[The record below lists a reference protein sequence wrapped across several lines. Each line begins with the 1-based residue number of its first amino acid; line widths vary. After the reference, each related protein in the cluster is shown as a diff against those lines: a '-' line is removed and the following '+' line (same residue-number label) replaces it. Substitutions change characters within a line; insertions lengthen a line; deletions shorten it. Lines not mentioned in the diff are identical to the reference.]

1 MRRRKIVLLNFSIYS
16 ETSMKEYEEAGKK
29 EEWENEGHRLYR
41 SFRRKLM
48 LFVIQKMTIFDSWQ
62 DKDNGLLNKQGN

>member
-1 MRRRKIVLLNFSIYS
+1 
-16 ETSMKEYEEAGKK
+16 MKEYEEAGNK